1 MKRQP
6 LIVALPFRYRFVTS
20 LLAKKP
26 GQVTKVTKCVRR
38 RISLPFRY
46 LMPNFQGNEM
56 RFYFVTVS
64 LLPLSGNVGRSH
76 P

>member
-6 LIVALPFRYRFVTS
+6 LTVALPFRYR
-20 LLAKKP
+20 
-26 GQVTKVTKCVRR
+26 
-38 RISLPFRY
+38 PFGEKAGAS
-46 LMPNFQGNEM
+46 NESNEM
-56 RFYFVTVS
+56 RFYFVAVS